1 MTTKLYKWQEECIKR
16 WMANNGR
23 GIVQAVTGSGKTL
36 LALTAMEH
44 MDRKI
49 NGKLH
54 VKIVVPTSTLMRQ
67 WKQAL
72 LKHLSAAHSDSPAAE
87 PSNSASHNDSLSAGS
102 NNSASCSGSPS
113 TEPDN
118 SILHDADKVRSMIG
132 LRGGGAKS
140 SPEHKYMIYVIN
152 SARYELA
159 RQILTELKN
168 GEYVLLIADECHH
181 YESGQNRLIFEF
193 LPYIKE
199 YEDHFFSLGL
209 SATLPTG
216 QALRYL
222 TSVLGRKIYH
232 YGIKEALAG
241 DTICPYDVYHI
252 SLSLHD
258 DERDEYENLTEQMT
272 FLYGKLVKVYPSLNS
287 LTQKERFEA
296 LRSLANEKNR
306 KIADMASSY
315 MNLTFMRR
323 KLVCMASSRISC
335 ARNLIRCL
343 DPKDKIIIFS
353 ERISQADELYRL
365 LQTDYP
371 EKTGRYH
378 SQMGNQANRN
388 ALELFRTGNIRIL
401 IACKA
406 IDEGLDVPDAS
417 VGIILS
423 GTSTQKQRIQRLG
436 RIIRKKNVE
445 SKAALYYLH
454 IAETV
459 EDSCY
464 LPDSAEHRLFELT
477 YDDQTQH
484 FYNPGYDDRASA
496 LLAEMESN
504 GANPEILTEANRCLC
519 LGRVRSDWTLTPDEL
534 DREIQSA
541 KYTSEKNYWV
551 CMKKL

>member
-44 MDRKI
+44 MDRKV
-49 NGKLH
+49 NGKLR

-72 LKHLSAAHSDSPAAE
+72 LKYLSAAHSDSPTAE

-102 NNSASCSGSPS
+102 NNSASCIGAPS

-118 SILHDADKVRSMIG
+118 SILHDVDKVRSMIG

-258 DERDEYENLTEQMT
+258 DERNEYENLTEQMT

-496 LLAEMESN
+496 LLVEMESN

-519 LGRVRSDWTLTPDEL
+519 LGRVRSDWTLTPDEISKK
-534 DREIQSA
+534 IQNA

>member
-44 MDRKI
+44 MDRKV
-49 NGKLH
+49 NGKLR

-67 WKQAL
+67 WKQTL
-72 LKHLSAAHSDSPAAE
+72 LKYLSAAHSDSPTAE

-102 NNSASCSGSPS
+102 NNSASCIGAPS

-118 SILHDADKVRSMIG
+118 SILHDVDKVRSMIG

-252 SLSLHD
+252 SLFLHD

-519 LGRVRSDWTLTPDEL
+519 LGRVRSDWTLTPDEISKK
-534 DREIQSA
+534 IQNA

>member
-140 SPEHKYMIYVIN
+140 SPENKYMIYVIN

-258 DERDEYENLTEQMT
+258 DERNEYENLTEQMT

-388 ALELFRTGNIRIL
+388 TLELFRTGNIRIL

-436 RIIRKKNVE
+436 RIIRKKDVE

-464 LPDSAEHRLFELT
+464 LPDAAEHRLFELT

-496 LLAEMESN
+496 LLVEMESN

-519 LGRVRSDWTLTPDEL
+519 LGRVRSDWTLTPDEISKK
-534 DREIQSA
+534 IQSA